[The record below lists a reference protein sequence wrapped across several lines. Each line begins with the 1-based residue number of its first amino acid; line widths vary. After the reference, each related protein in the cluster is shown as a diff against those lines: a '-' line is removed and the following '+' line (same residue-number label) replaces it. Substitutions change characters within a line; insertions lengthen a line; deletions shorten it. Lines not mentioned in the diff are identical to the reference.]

1 MSNIQDPRLL
11 WLKGS
16 LFVLLGLISLGLVV
30 LLSGNFSVV
39 IATLIAIW
47 AFSRA
52 YYFAFYVVER
62 YIDRR
67 YRFAGLTSVLNY
79 WLSTKLPQFDEREVS
94 PGQSFVDAGPFER
107 SRWNAIRC
115 WLVVLLSPVAYWLV
129 REVVFD
135 SELLGVELLS
145 LDLPFLG
152 AWLSIL
158 AYWTAR
164 GSPYWI
170 NRFLLGFST
179 VLFGCSFF
187 SLFPFTLSYL
197 WEHSFVVPP
206 DLSVSVACIG
216 FYCSSLA
223 MQFLFAGLDG
233 HRLEDQV
240 CRVQEFNGRNQW
252 SIRLMICITVV
263 TALNLGLWTRTEIVV
278 SFSSME
284 FLEHTTLSLIAGLF
298 LSPVTFFVA
307 RIHLRLEKRTS
318 WVWYFVMFVWSF
330 VCVAMAAV
338 THFTY
343 RDWPYWDDLRMLF
356 MIYWIH
362 VLVAWFTIRML
373 RSSGVFLRSVGKRAV
388 ERGVN
393 F

>member
-47 AFSRA
+47 AFCRA

-79 WLSTKLPQFDEREVS
+79 WISTKLPKFDEKEAS
-94 PGQSFVDAGPFER
+94 PGQSFVDAHPIER

-115 WLVVLLSPVAYWLV
+115 WLVVLISPVTYWLV

-135 SELLGVELLS
+135 SEFLGVELLS
-145 LDLPFLG
+145 LDLPLMG
-152 AWLSIL
+152 AWLSVL
-158 AYWTAR
+158 AYWTAK
-164 GSPYWI
+164 GSPSWI
-170 NRFLLGFST
+170 NRFLLGFSA
-179 VLFGCSFF
+179 VIFGCSFF

-197 WEHSFVVPP
+197 WEHLFVVPP
-206 DLSVSVACIG
+206 DLSASVACCG
-216 FYCSSLA
+216 FFCSSLA
-223 MQFLFAGLDG
+223 MQFLFARLDG
-233 HRLEDQV
+233 TRLEDQI
-240 CRVQEFNGRNQW
+240 CPVQEIRGNIQW
-252 SIRLMICITVV
+252 SIRLMICVMVV
-263 TALNLGLWTRTEIVV
+263 TAINLWFWTRTDIVA

-284 FLEHTTLSLIAGLF
+284 FLEQAILSFLGGLF
-298 LSPVTFFVA
+298 LSPVTFLVA
-307 RIHLRLEKRTS
+307 RIQLRLGMRAN
-318 WVWYFVMFVWSF
+318 WGWYLFLLFWSF
-330 VCVAMAAV
+330 VCIAIIAV
-338 THFTY
+338 THFIFG
-343 RDWPYWDDLRMLF
+343 DWPYWDDLRMLF

-362 VLVAWFTIRML
+362 LIAALITFRML
-373 RSSGVFLRSVGKRAV
+373 RSSGVFLRSV
-388 ERGVN
+388 
-393 F
+393 